1 MADGSEQKT
10 PEATGVDEAMADA
23 APASTLADEGGA
35 TAADAQVRE
44 LQDRLLRTQAELDNF
59 RKRSRR
65 ELEDERRYANMP
77 LLRDLLPVVDNIGR
91 AIDAATKNSDASS
104 LLEGFR
110 MVSQQLNSIL
120 ERHHT
125 RPIKALNESFDP
137 HLHEAILQQ
146 PSEEVP
152 PGTVLMVTQEGYQLH
167 DRVVRPA
174 QVIVSKQPD

>member
-1 MADGSEQKT
+1 MAESPEQKT
-10 PEATGVDEAMADA
+10 PEATGVDEVMAESS
-23 APASTLADEGGA
+23 PASDVTEDRGEPS
-35 TAADAQVRE
+35 ADAQVRE

-65 ELEDERRYANMP
+65 EMEEERRYANMP
-77 LLRDLLPVVDNIGR
+77 ILRDLLPVVDNIGR
-91 AIDAATKNSDASS
+91 AIDAATKNSDAAS

-110 MVSQQLNSIL
+110 MVSQQLNTVL
-120 ERHHT
+120 ERHHAM
-125 RPIKALNESFDP
+125 PIKALNEPFDP

-174 QVIVSKQPD
+174 QVIVSKAPE